1 MELNIK
7 QSQNILNWYK
17 FNQDDEILEIG
28 GNLGELTSRF
38 CQNVK
43 SVTTIEPNSIN
54 AEEISKKCENY
65 NNLEIIKNNFKNIEL
80 EKQYDKIILIG
91 ITSRIKEIFGENIS
105 LEQIIK
111 KLEKN
116 LKQNGKFIIAI
127 DNKFG
132 LRYFAGNP
140 ENVLN
145 KKFISLIGYNNEQEK
160 IETFTK
166 KKLENILKKL
176 GYNYNFYYPL
186 PDYKMP
192 DVIFSDKQ
200 LPQYNS
206 VDKYNPYYTEKST
219 IIINEIDVFREILK
233 DNPEM
238 FEFFT
243 NSFLIEISKENLDYK
258 YNYISF
264 NNLRKEEYRLITKIA
279 DEYVEKEPVN
289 EKAHEHYEKIKQNIE
304 ILKNLDIKTLDYI
317 ENDIIKSKYINQEL
331 LLNNI
336 LTKKLEENKYNEFEE
351 ILNKYIKILNTKT
364 YKENDYDKTV
374 FGKYNIQ
381 IDNKEIINE
390 LNFMENGLWDMT
402 FKNCFY
408 INNDLFFFDQ
418 EWNEKNMPSEY
429 ILYRSILY
437 TISLRRYINIE
448 ELFEKYDIKKYLD
461 LFKKL
466 DDKLQEKIRDD
477 KIWKTYNKDY
487 FIDIDKTKQEL
498 VNLNLRS
505 EAKDKAIENMQKEI
519 ESLKIENQKIINQN
533 IQLENNTLSNRIKKR
548 LKKLTNKT

>member
-7 QSQNILNWYK
+7 QSQNILNWYNC
-17 FNQDDEILEIG
+17 NQDDEILEIG
-28 GNLGELTSRF
+28 GNLGELTSMF
-38 CQNVK
+38 CK
-43 SVTTIEPNSIN
+43 ITKHVTTIEPNAIN
-54 AEEISKKCENY
+54 AEEISKKCEKE
-65 NNLEIIKNNFKNIEL
+65 NNLELIIDNFKNIEL

-91 ITSRIKEIFGENIS
+91 IISRIKEIFGENIS

-116 LKQNGKFIIAI
+116 LKQGGRFIIAI

-140 ENVLN
+140 ENILN

-166 KKLENILKKL
+166 KKLEKLFIKL
-176 GYNYNFYYPL
+176 GYKYNFYYPL
-186 PDYKMP
+186 PDYKIP

-238 FEFFT
+238 FTFFA
-243 NSFLIEISKENLDYK
+243 NSFLIELTKENLEYE

-279 DEYVEKEPVN
+279 DKYVEKRPIN
-289 EKAHEHYEKIKQNIE
+289 EKANEHYKNIRQNIE
-304 ILKNLDIKTLDYI
+304 ILKSLDIKTLDYI
-317 ENDIIKSKYINQEL
+317 EKDIIKSKYINQEL

-336 LTKKLEENKYNEFEE
+336 LTKKLEENKYDEFEE

-364 YKENDYDKTV
+364 YKEDDYDKTV

-381 IDNKEIINE
+381 IENKEIINE
-390 LNFMENGLWDMT
+390 LNFMEDGLWDMT

-408 INNDLFFFDQ
+408 INSELYFFDQ

-448 ELFEKYDIKKYLD
+448 ELFEKYGIKKYLE

-466 DDKLQEKIRDD
+466 DDKLQEKIRDNE
-477 KIWKTYNKDY
+477 IWKLYNKDY
-487 FIDIDKTKQEL
+487 YIDIDTTKQE
-498 VNLNLRS
+498 VINLNLRS

-519 ESLKIENQKIINQN
+519 ENLKEENQRIINQN
-533 IQLENNTLSNRIKKR
+533 IELQTNTLTNRIKRR
-548 LKKLTNKT
+548 LKKITNKS